1 MVGYFTPFLFS
12 QDQAMKAGVPPDLA
26 EWILPSLG
34 VANAVGRGL
43 SGIACEVPG
52 VSALVLS
59 CITMTMA
66 SIVVAT
72 TCVCSDPIYQ
82 LFASSAYGFFMAPF
96 MAMKSLI
103 LVDFLGIERLTNS
116 FGLLLMFQGFAVM
129 IGPPMSGW
137 IYDMTQSYDYVYI
150 ISGSLLFIASVL
162 PYLMYPLTT
171 YELKKEI
178 KQASRRS
185 S

>member
-1 MVGYFTPFLFS
+1 MHNNVNVEFLFY
-12 QDQAMKAGVPPDLA
+12 A
-26 EWILPSLG
+26 
-34 VANAVGRGL
+34 
-43 SGIACEVPG
+43 
-52 VSALVLS
+52 
-59 CITMTMA
+59 
-66 SIVVAT
+66 
-72 TCVCSDPIYQ
+72 
-82 LFASSAYGFFMAPF
+82 
-96 MAMKSLI
+96 
-103 LVDFLGIERLTNS
+103 
-116 FGLLLMFQGFAVM
+116 
-129 IGPPMSGW
+129 GW